1 MRYRVVFRE
10 RMSGRD
16 GALENP
22 VAFLQAN
29 RSDEIVRQAVFVL
42 RKDPE
47 VRLSTDPFAEDEE
60 FRGLGTHTWEYEV
73 AEGKDQE
80 FKDALLNSGSMLE
93 FTPISG
99 DRGN

>member
-10 RMSGRD
+10 RVSGRE

-42 RKDPE
+42 RKDPD
-47 VRLSTDPFAEDEE
+47 VRSSTDPLPADEE
-60 FRGLGTHTWEYEV
+60 FLGLGTQTWEYEV

-80 FKDALLNSGSMLE
+80 FKDALLNSGSIVE
-93 FTPISG
+93 FTPIG
-99 DRGN
+99 ADRGN

>member
-10 RMSGRD
+10 RVSGRD

-42 RKDPE
+42 RNDPG
-47 VRLSTDPFAEDEE
+47 VRSSTDPLADDEE
-60 FRGLGTHTWEYEV
+60 FLRLGTQTWEYEV
-73 AEGKDQE
+73 ADGKDQE
-80 FKDALLNSGSMLE
+80 FKDALLNSGSIVE
-93 FTPISG
+93 FTPIGG